1 MWVWDRKQKKK
12 FAEAEDGGR
21 LLAFLY
27 GNPVGRILLKYV
39 AAAPWY
45 SRWRARYY
53 KSRVSA
59 RRIPDFVRRHRID
72 MAPYRDMAFKNFNDF
87 FTRRRPEGPSVEPG
101 ALQAVA
107 ESRCRVYDVTED
119 LRIHVKQ
126 GDYSLQELFRV
137 GNGKLEN
144 FRGGICIV
152 YRLSLADY
160 HRYLYPDRGREG
172 RRHIIRGMLH
182 TVRPVSR
189 EERVFA
195 VNCREWS
202 LLRTQRFGRV
212 LQMEVG
218 AMLVGHI
225 VNRPWTGR
233 FDALEEK
240 GYFEYGGSCVIQVF
254 EPGRVVIDRDI
265 REQSAKGMETRV
277 LLGERIGCVAKR
289 REDNV

>member
-1 MWVWDRKQKKK
+1 MWVWDRRSGRI
-12 FAEAEDGGR
+12 FAEKGDGDR
-21 LLAFLY
+21 LLSFLY
-27 GNPVGRILLKYV
+27 GSAAGRILLKYI

-53 KSRVSA
+53 RSGASA
-59 RRIPDFVRRHRID
+59 RRIPDFISRNQID
-72 MAPYRDMAFKNFNDF
+72 MTPFCGMRFENFNDF
-87 FTRRRPEGPSVEPG
+87 FIRRRPDAPPVAAE

-126 GDYSLQELFRV
+126 GDYGLRELFR
-137 GNGKLEN
+137 GSGGILEA
-144 FRGGICIV
+144 FRGGTCIV

-172 RRHIIRGMLH
+172 RRHVIPGMLH
-182 TVRPVSR
+182 TVRPIGR

-202 LLRTQRFGRV
+202 LLRTERFGRV

-233 FDALEEK
+233 CEALEEK

-254 EPGRVVIDRDI
+254 EPGRVAIDEDI
-265 REQSAKGMETRV
+265 RKRSAKGIETRV
-277 LLGERIGCVAKR
+277 RLGECIGRGAE
-289 REDNV
+289 REAGNV